1 MLNQEEIEV
10 WATPS
15 YGPTV
20 PVKVRTCQ
28 KQFGL
33 PGITW
38 EVMELFLVIVQF
50 LGRGNPQF
58 QMEIGSLGR
67 WPHLEN
73 QFVYERRR
81 RHQPTR
87 FERKRPFWINPAK
100 SVSPA
105 ERNLIR
111 NRKKISQTFYSQGTI
126 LNKLLGLMGR
136 PGDFVCCSLSSRF
149 VRKVKKWRWSGVNLR
164 SPALSSIVNN
174 LITTLSCISL
184 SIFSLLI
191 WSS

>member
-1 MLNQEEIEV
+1 MTIIDSGSWPKLTMTSFNPKALLWFIFSSAFEILY
-10 WATPS
+10 T
-15 YGPTV
+15 T
-20 PVKVRTCQ
+20 
-28 KQFGL
+28 
-33 PGITW
+33 
-38 EVMELFLVIVQF
+38 
-50 LGRGNPQF
+50 
-58 QMEIGSLGR
+58 
-67 WPHLEN
+67 
-73 QFVYERRR
+73 
-81 RHQPTR
+81 TR
-87 FERKRPFWINPAK
+87 AK
-100 SVSPA
+100 M
-105 ERNLIR
+105 ERNSIR